1 MLSLQLRALCFWRV
15 IGIFALE
22 SFLEKDREGSLI
34 FYSGLTCKEL
44 RRKRFSRSVMSNSLW
59 PHELQHAR
67 PPCHH
72 QLPEFT
78 QTHVH
83 WVSDAIQL
91 SHPLSS
97 PSPPAFNLSQHQ
109 GLFQWVHFSIRWSN
123 LWSFSFSIRR
133 SSEYSG
139 LISFKIDWVDLLAV
153 QDTFKSLFQHHSSK
167 ESIL

>member
-72 QLPEFT
+72 QLPELA
-78 QTHVH
+78 QIHVH
-83 WVSDAIQL
+83 QVCDAIQP
-91 SHPLSS
+91 SHPLTSS
-97 PSPPAFNLSQHQ
+97 SPAFNLSQHQ
-109 GLFQWVHFSIRWSN
+109 GHFKWITSSHQVAQVLEFQLQHQSFQWTPRT
-123 LWSFSFSIRR
+123 
-133 SSEYSG
+133 
-139 LISFKIDWVDLLAV
+139 DLLLDGLVGSPCSPRDAYS
-153 QDTFKSLFQHHSSK
+153 FEGKLW
-167 ESIL
+167 LA